1 MVPPWWARR
10 LGLALLVYGVGGL
23 LLLGAAMIAMAR
35 PLDAMDSLTVT
46 LEEQRGA
53 LLASLKDTS
62 RTLGSAADATGGFD
76 DSLAQARAST
86 ERAAVLSRD
95 VSATMDELSR
105 SMRITVFGAQPLA
118 QLAAPF
124 ERAGQQL
131 LALGTDLDGIGEALQ
146 ENSDQ
151 IDTIGTDLARLQGSV
166 DRLVEGVENAGGL
179 NIEAASLA
187 TLRLGLLALLL
198 WLAGLAAGCVFAGLA
213 LLRWTQGAKPLMV
226 EEPARRY

>member
-10 LGLALLVYGVGGL
+10 LGVGLLIYGVGGL
-23 LLLGAAMIAMAR
+23 ILLGGAMLAMAR

-53 LLASLKDTS
+53 LLSSLKDTS
-62 RTLGSAADATGGFD
+62 RTLGSAAEATTGFD
-76 DSLAQARAST
+76 QSLEQARAST

-95 VSATMDELSR
+95 VSGTMDELSR
-105 SMRITVFGAQPLA
+105 SMRVSVFGTQPLA
-118 QLAAPF
+118 QLAVPF

-131 LALGTDLDGIGEALQ
+131 LALGTDLDGIGTALQ
-146 ENSDQ
+146 GNSDQ
-151 IDTIGTDLARLQGSV
+151 IETIGTDLARLQGSV
-166 DRLVEGVENAGGL
+166 DKLVDGVEGAGG
-179 NIEAASLA
+179 IDIDAGSLA

-213 LLRWTQGAKPLMV
+213 LLRWTQRTQRSMV
-226 EEPARRY
+226 EEPPRRY